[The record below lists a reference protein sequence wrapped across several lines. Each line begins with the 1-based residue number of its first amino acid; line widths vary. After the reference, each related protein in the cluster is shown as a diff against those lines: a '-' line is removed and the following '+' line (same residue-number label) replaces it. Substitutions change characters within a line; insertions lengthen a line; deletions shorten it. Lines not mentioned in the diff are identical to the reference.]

1 MVHKIYNFKKEA
13 ESKNNIKDEYSY
25 SVENIKPVTTT
36 LKVQNC
42 NGATVFKV
50 DSDFGTEDRKRG
62 FNEVLKKIKDD
73 GIWQKLGLL

>member
-1 MVHKIYNFKKEA
+1 MVHKTYNFNKEV
-13 ESKNNIKDEYSY
+13 ESKNNIKNEYSY

-36 LKVQNC
+36 LKVQSC

-50 DSDFGTEDRKRG
+50 DSDFGTEDSKRS

-73 GIWQKLGLL
+73 GIYLIKDN